1 MRKIAFVMAAALGL
15 GFAATP
21 AAAAPGAAAATS
33 VQVPATSGVTDVGWR
48 GCGLFDRRC
57 RRGGG
62 ADFRLRA
69 PGVGVY
75 VGGDRD
81 RYRHRYHHRDRWDD
95 DRRWNR
101 RWRHRDWD

>member
-1 MRKIAFVMAAALGL
+1 MRKIAFVMATALGL
-15 GFAATP
+15 GFAAAP

-33 VQVPATSGVTDVGWR
+33 VQLPAAAGVTDVGWR

-57 RRGGG
+57 DRRG

-75 VGGDRD
+75 IDGDRD
-81 RYRHRYHHRDRWDD
+81 RYRHRYHHHDRWDN
-95 DRRWNR
+95 DRRWKR